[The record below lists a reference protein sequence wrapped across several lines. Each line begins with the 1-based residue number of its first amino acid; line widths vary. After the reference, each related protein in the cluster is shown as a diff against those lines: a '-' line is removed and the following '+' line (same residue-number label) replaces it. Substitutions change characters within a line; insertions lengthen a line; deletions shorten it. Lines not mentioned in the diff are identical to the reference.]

1 MRNIKRTL
9 AVLICLAILCTF
21 VPMAVYAAETDTA
34 KIMADAAALASGDK
48 LAYEATLTGKVIS
61 VDEVYSTQY
70 KNVTVTIEVSGYS
83 SQPIK
88 CYRMVGTGADEVDIG
103 YVITV
108 TGNITNYNGTIEFA
122 NNKNQGMKCELVEI
136 VQRGAQA
143 PEDPK
148 VIVDQAFALAPG
160 ASLPY
165 TATLTGK
172 VVEISTEYSE
182 PYKNITVRIKVEG
195 STGMK
200 TIECY
205 RMTGEGAETIKV
217 GDMITVTGMIKRYC
231 KEATEDRPAVDKI
244 EFDSGCTFTF
254 FNSGTVEP
262 TEPQPTEPPEPTEP
276 TYNTTRLY
284 CQTPDDWDRC
294 WVYWWGSS
302 TVVDWPGMEMIRDIT
317 GLWFYDVPSDA
328 TNVIFNNYD
337 YGYQSADLYIPTND
351 NRMYLYDDQMW
362 VSVTAE
368 PESQGPFYV
377 AGCAALC
384 GSEWDENDPANRMT
398 RRDSATWEKIY
409 YGVAPGDYQLKVTD
423 GTWTNFWGGNGT
435 EFGNYEFS
443 VVSTCDVTVVFY
455 PESHTVYV
463 YGDYVVLPE
472 VPVPSDPRQI
482 VEDAFALE
490 PGASLPYTATL
501 TGKVTEIVSPYSPE
515 YMNISV
521 NIEAEAFDG
530 TRIIECF
537 RLNGEGV
544 EYLTIGDT
552 ITVSGTIERYYR
564 EYPDGYTIDTIEF
577 YYPEFLGYGGNTPPY
592 PAVYRVV
599 GNADWM
605 GNWDPANDAGRMEPV
620 FDGYEATFLNVQPG
634 DYELKIT
641 KNGSWTDSWGENG
654 MNYCFTVAQPCDVTV
669 TFKLIDDIV
678 GIISVSGNG
687 VTNSGGLPDCQH
699 SYTTTLIPPT
709 CNSEGYA
716 LHVCTLCGRSFT
728 GGHIP
733 MLEHV
738 ISKYTYQNN
747 ATCTENATEYGICEV
762 CGQWIYREVENTALG
777 HSFTEYLYNLDAT
790 CSADGTETAMC
801 DHCRQTDTR
810 PAPGTAL
817 EHIFEEG
824 SCIHCGETAG
834 LPGDVTGDG
843 KLNILDI
850 ARLYAAIKGS
860 GTLEANAD
868 VSGDGK
874 INIMDVVKLYAYVKG
889 GSPLF

>member
-1 MRNIKRTL
+1 MERTTKRAFCL
-9 AVLICLAILCTF
+9 LLCLVMVLGLCGNAF
-21 VPMAVYAAETDTA
+21 
-34 KIMADAAALASGDK
+34 ASGDITVYCQAPDSWEQCYVYWWESSEAVGWPGEPMTQNDDGIWTGIIPDDATNVLFDAGDGNPQTGDLIAPMDDQAMYVVENGEWVIPGEPVPIIK
-48 LAYEATLTGKVIS
+48 QYYVAGTGTLCGSDWHPSDPANAMTKKDNTIWYKTYENVTPGTYEFRVTDGTWYNCWW
-61 VDEVYSTQY
+61 DEVPGADVGAGNYVLVIEEVSD
-70 KNVTVTIEVSGYS
+70 VTVLFQDTTE
-83 SQPIK
+83 
-88 CYRMVGTGADEVDIG
+88 R
-103 YVITV
+103 VI
-108 TGNITNYNGTIEFA
+108 
-122 NNKNQGMKCELVEI
+122 VEI
-136 VQRGAQA
+136 TT
-143 PEDPK
+143 
-148 VIVDQAFALAPG
+148 
-160 ASLPY
+160 Y
-165 TATLTGK
+165 
-172 VVEISTEYSE
+172 
-182 PYKNITVRIKVEG
+182 
-195 STGMK
+195 
-200 TIECY
+200 
-205 RMTGEGAETIKV
+205 
-217 GDMITVTGMIKRYC
+217 
-231 KEATEDRPAVDKI
+231 
-244 EFDSGCTFTF
+244 
-254 FNSGTVEP
+254 P
-262 TEPQPTEPPEPTEP
+262 TEPVPTEPSEPTEP

-284 CQTPDDWDRC
+284 CQAPDDWDRC

-302 TVVDWPGMEMIRDIT
+302 TVVGWPGMEMIRDIP

-337 YGYQSADLYIPTND
+337 YGYQSADLYMPTND

-368 PESQGPFYV
+368 PETQGPFYV
-377 AGCAALC
+377 AGYAALC

-423 GTWTNFWGGNGT
+423 GTWTNCWGGNGA

-443 VVSTCDVTVVFY
+443 VVGTCDVTVVFY

-515 YMNISV
+515 YRNISV
-521 NIEAEAFDG
+521 NIEVEAFDG

-564 EYPDGYTIDTIEF
+564 EYPDGYTIDKIEF

-605 GNWDPANDAGRMEPV
+605 GNWDPANNAGRMEPV

-669 TFKLIDDIV
+669 TFKLIDDII

-687 VTNSGGLPDCQH
+687 VTNSGGLPDCRH

>member
-1 MRNIKRTL
+1 
-9 AVLICLAILCTF
+9 
-21 VPMAVYAAETDTA
+21 
-34 KIMADAAALASGDK
+34 
-48 LAYEATLTGKVIS
+48 
-61 VDEVYSTQY
+61 
-70 KNVTVTIEVSGYS
+70 
-83 SQPIK
+83 
-88 CYRMVGTGADEVDIG
+88 
-103 YVITV
+103 
-108 TGNITNYNGTIEFA
+108 
-122 NNKNQGMKCELVEI
+122 
-136 VQRGAQA
+136 
-143 PEDPK
+143 
-148 VIVDQAFALAPG
+148 
-160 ASLPY
+160 
-165 TATLTGK
+165 
-172 VVEISTEYSE
+172 
-182 PYKNITVRIKVEG
+182 
-195 STGMK
+195 
-200 TIECY
+200 
-205 RMTGEGAETIKV
+205 
-217 GDMITVTGMIKRYC
+217 
-231 KEATEDRPAVDKI
+231 
-244 EFDSGCTFTF
+244 
-254 FNSGTVEP
+254 
-262 TEPQPTEPPEPTEP
+262 
-276 TYNTTRLY
+276 
-284 CQTPDDWDRC
+284 
-294 WVYWWGSS
+294 
-302 TVVDWPGMEMIRDIT
+302 MEMIRDIT

-337 YGYQSADLYIPTND
+337 YGYQSADLYMPTND

-455 PESHTVYV
+455 PESHTVYF

-482 VEDAFALE
+482 VKDAFALE

-521 NIEAEAFDG
+521 NIEVEAFDG

-605 GNWDPANDAGRMEPV
+605 GNWDPANNAGRMEPV
-620 FDGYEATFLNVQPG
+620 SDGYEATFLNVQPG

-687 VTNSGGLPDCQH
+687 VTNSGGLPDCRH

>member
-1 MRNIKRTL
+1 MERTTKRAFCL
-9 AVLICLAILCTF
+9 LLCLVMVLGLCGNAF
-21 VPMAVYAAETDTA
+21 
-34 KIMADAAALASGDK
+34 ASGDITVYCQAPDSWEQCYVYWWESSEAVGWPGEPMTQNDDGIWTGIIPDDATNVLFDAGNGNPQTRDLIAPVDDRTMYVVENGEWVIPGEPVPIIK
-48 LAYEATLTGKVIS
+48 QYYVAGTGTLCGSDWHPSDPANAMTKKDNTIWYKTYENVTPGTYEFRVTDGTWYNCWW
-61 VDEVYSTQY
+61 DEVPGADVGAGNYVLVIEEVSD
-70 KNVTVTIEVSGYS
+70 VTVLFQDTTE
-83 SQPIK
+83 
-88 CYRMVGTGADEVDIG
+88 R
-103 YVITV
+103 VI
-108 TGNITNYNGTIEFA
+108 
-122 NNKNQGMKCELVEI
+122 VEI
-136 VQRGAQA
+136 TT
-143 PEDPK
+143 
-148 VIVDQAFALAPG
+148 
-160 ASLPY
+160 Y
-165 TATLTGK
+165 
-172 VVEISTEYSE
+172 
-182 PYKNITVRIKVEG
+182 
-195 STGMK
+195 
-200 TIECY
+200 
-205 RMTGEGAETIKV
+205 
-217 GDMITVTGMIKRYC
+217 
-231 KEATEDRPAVDKI
+231 
-244 EFDSGCTFTF
+244 
-254 FNSGTVEP
+254 P
-262 TEPQPTEPPEPTEP
+262 TEPVPTEPSEPTEP

-284 CQTPDDWDRC
+284 CQAPDDWDRC

-337 YGYQSADLYIPTND
+337 YGYQSADLYMPTND

-455 PESHTVYV
+455 PESHTVYF

-482 VEDAFALE
+482 VKDAFALE

-521 NIEAEAFDG
+521 NIEVEAFDG

-605 GNWDPANDAGRMEPV
+605 GNWDPANNAGRMEPV
-620 FDGYEATFLNVQPG
+620 SDGYEATFLNVQPG

-687 VTNSGGLPDCQH
+687 VTNSGGLPDCRH
-699 SYTTTLIPPT
+699 SYTTTLVPPT